1 MLTNKYSYPPQIPKA
16 FAEQRRRYLVTCC
29 SGDQRRGGNLRA
41 VGGRRGGGI
50 RLPRPRRPLPVLQ
63 PPPLRQGHPRQ
74 VARAQCSVA
83 SVHYYRRYC
92 REFPL
97 VLPPPSAA
105 WPGLFLVTASHPS
118 LGYSEASLVIETLRQ
133 YLSPVLTVCVQVA
146 PASGP
151 DARRCSPSR
160 HCPSSP
166 RWCRPWPG
174 HRRWGK

>member
-1 MLTNKYSYPPQIPKA
+1 M
-16 FAEQRRRYLVTCC
+16 
-29 SGDQRRGGNLRA
+29 
-41 VGGRRGGGI
+41 GGRRGGGL

-146 PASGP
+146 PPVGQTQDAVHHRGTVPPHPGGADRGP
-151 DARRCSPSR
+151 AIAGGANDFNA
-160 HCPSSP
+160 H
-166 RWCRPWPG
+166 
-174 HRRWGK
+174 KYILI